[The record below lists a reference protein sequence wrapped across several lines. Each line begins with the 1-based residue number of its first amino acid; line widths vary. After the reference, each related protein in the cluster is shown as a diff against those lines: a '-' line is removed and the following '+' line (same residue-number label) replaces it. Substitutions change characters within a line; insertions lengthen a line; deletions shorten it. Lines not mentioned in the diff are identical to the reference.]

1 MQERAN
7 EFEGSA
13 GGERRLCQSSGK
25 EKLDEAE
32 GGGHCEG
39 EGVVRWAGKRTK
51 SGWVG
56 QGRANT
62 FPTWQ
67 TRSRWAK

>member
-13 GGERRLCQSSGK
+13 GGERRLCQALGK

-32 GGGHCEG
+32 GGGFTKRGRPRAIASAKETS
-39 EGVVRWAGKRTK
+39 EWAGKRTK
-51 SGWVG
+51 SG
-56 QGRANT
+56 
-62 FPTWQ
+62 
-67 TRSRWAK
+67 